1 MPITAGSAP
10 YASTNGAPM
19 PTVITVIAAK
29 ALPMIIVNSI
39 MPTPNT
45 MMPTV
50 TLPLGMMPPTSSAI
64 TSPTPAA
71 VKIAPRLASSIGSM
85 HSAPID
91 ESSRSE
97 SLRKT
102 VGLLSREKAYRIT
115 AAIITPMQQPV
126 RALTLGISAPMIA
139 NTPRHRAGTKMR
151 MPMRLKFAATS
162 DSLGAPASE
171 AAPLRT
177 CRKIAGMTM
186 TMMSAP
192 SATAG
197 IHQPNAMTTPSA
209 VQNMKVP

>member
-115 AAIITPMQQPV
+115 AAIITP
-126 RALTLGISAPMIA
+126 
-139 NTPRHRAGTKMR
+139 RHRAGTKMR

-186 TMMSAP
+186 TMMSTP

-197 IHQPNAMTTPSA
+197 IHRPNAMTTPSA
-209 VQNMKVP
+209 VQNTKVP